1 MKIGIIYCAY
11 NCLKYAQESI
21 APFLNLR
28 HLNLIHN
35 ISAVAVPFEE
45 YRNVTCEED
54 GTVDFLLGLEKNGEV
69 DRVFTEPKYIKEHFA
84 RDLCLQYLKTE
95 RCDAVWMVDGDELYT
110 LDQINSIIDFIKTN
124 DLHYWYSI
132 NFKNYIFDGQQWV
145 DGFCPARIF
154 KTSSSEL
161 QVDKFYWDNDLSYKN
176 ANYENVGYK
185 QLNNLMIPKTIAH
198 VKHMTW
204 LHENGKVKYEYQ
216 MKHFGN
222 CGYEWDYEKNELKFN
237 KEFYLKTKQEIPTIY
252 CEKI

>member
-124 DLHYWYSI
+124 ATYYWYSI
-132 NFKNYIFDGQQWV
+132 NFKNYIFDGRQWV

-154 KTSSSEL
+154 RTSSSGL
-161 QVDKFYWDNDLSYKN
+161 QIDKFYWDNDLSYKN

-198 VKHMTW
+198 VNHMTW
-204 LHENGKVKYEYQ
+204 LHENGKAKYEYQ

-222 CGYEWDYEKNELKFN
+222 CGYSWNYGKDQLELNEDFYIKNNIVKPLIN
-237 KEFYLKTKQEIPTIY
+237 IDR
-252 CEKI
+252 